1 MRQFYPER
9 LLVDR
14 SQHQSHDRAGD
25 REPMISARQAAEAL
39 FAPKR
44 QLTERPAPS
53 SDEPVRKP
61 RVLSAS
67 PTAEQ
72 PRQEP
77 LVLRQPSAAATPEIP
92 KSQFARIRALQRYGM
107 SARQLAEV
115 YESLGRRDREHPP
128 GGHRD
133 RQPDTVRIG
142 QGLSTSTAGTLL
154 TKRPAL
160 KPNLC

>member
-115 YESLGRRDREHPP
+115 YGVLVDEIENILRAAIATVSRTRVGSVRASALAPRARCLPKGRH
-128 GGHRD
+128 
-133 RQPDTVRIG
+133 
-142 QGLSTSTAGTLL
+142 
-154 TKRPAL
+154 
-160 KPNLC
+160 